1 MGYAFASVVET
12 VQLNKRLRRIVL
24 EVPEL
29 DRLQLPKAGD
39 AAVGIYFPDANRPKR
54 PPPMECRD
62 GVWGYYDATTAPPGR
77 TYSIRNH
84 DPIANRINV
93 DVVLHGHGVGST
105 WAQTA
110 ALASEVVVAHARSWY
125 RPVPSTDWQLL
136 VADLAGLPAAARIV
150 EELAPD
156 NEAIAIVE
164 VAEEADLAYLP
175 HRTNVT
181 VIATVGTGNGDGE
194 SVLAQL
200 VAAQPLPSGRGYCWF
215 AGEAGQSRAVRK
227 YLRGQ
232 HHWDAAQFDILGYW
246 RRDSEAWDKR
256 YAPVASDLFA
266 VYEKALADGKS
277 DKLASE
283 EFDDALEQAGL

>member
-12 VQLNKRLRRIVL
+12 VQLNKRLRRIAL

-54 PPPMECRD
+54 PPPMDCRD

-164 VAEEADLAYLP
+164 VAEEADLEYLP
-175 HRTNVT
+175 GRVDANRVQSAAFSL
-181 VIATVGTGNGDGE
+181 IATR
-194 SVLAQL
+194 
-200 VAAQPLPSGRGYCWF
+200 AAFSSTM
-215 AGEAGQSRAVRK
+215 A
-227 YLRGQ
+227 
-232 HHWDAAQFDILGYW
+232 
-246 RRDSEAWDKR
+246 
-256 YAPVASDLFA
+256 
-266 VYEKALADGKS
+266 
-277 DKLASE
+277 
-283 EFDDALEQAGL
+283 